1 VVSCPNVNWA
11 ITDSDISAD
20 NKMMIQ
26 STLSPNIH
34 LFDIEKSKY
43 TDNITLKGNEQE
55 NNTLNDFLSFF
66 SLRVY
71 SVKLSGDR
79 QQFIAGCGKTIGGAP
94 IQVYDLETNKVRNS
108 IIAHS
113 DDINSITY
121 LNKENSSTFISTSD
135 DGVSKLWDTRIL
147 ENNKPVG
154 IFYGHVSGVAYICSK
169 EDGRYF
175 ITNSKDQSIKLW
187 DIRKSTIQKMNYP
200 FLKFDYR
207 YEILSAEHIEEIK
220 KFQQK
225 VDAAVMT
232 FWGHQVHM
240 SLIRCHFSP
249 VYGTAQRY
257 IYSGSYDG
265 RIYIYDTVSGQ
276 NVLCLEQPNNGN
288 ALNGSV
294 IRDCAWH
301 PHSQQLIST
310 NFLGELFRWEYF
322 DVRDSDKMEIEEI
335 HNEKENS
342 CLSRGRSSNS
352 DEPLEDE
359 PIVFERSLL
368 RDNM

>member
-1 VVSCPNVNWA
+1 VNWA
-11 ITDSDISAD
+11 ITDSDISSD

-34 LFDIEKSKY
+34 LFDVEKGKY
-43 TDNITLKGNEQE
+43 SGNITLKGNEQE

-113 DDINSITY
+113 DDINSLTY
-121 LNKENSSTFISTSD
+121 LNKENSSIFLSTSD

-154 IFYGHVSGVAYICSK
+154 IFYGHVSGVAYISSK

-187 DIRKSTIQKMNYP
+187 DIRKSTTQKMNYP

-249 VYGTAQRY
+249 AHGTAQRY

-265 RIYIYDTVSGQ
+265 RVYVYDTISGQ

-288 ALNGSV
+288 VLNSSV

-301 PHSQQLIST
+301 PYSQTLVSS
-310 NFLGELFRWEYF
+310 NFLGEIYKWEYF
-322 DVRDSDKMEIEEI
+322 DIRDSDKMEIEEEI
-335 HNEKENS
+335 RHETESVKLIKEES
-342 CLSRGRSSNS
+342 LRE
-352 DEPLEDE
+352 DEASEDE